1 MNIHFSAMQS
11 VTQMRDFHVIVRAD
25 SRRHTKYVWRIE
37 ETLPDRCVLLDV
49 ILRATSHEEAR
60 SIAQEKFTPFLK
72 EELEGGFRKD
82 LVSIEV
88 QEIKCGDDGV
98 FAVIVGHELLDN
110 DECPMDS
117 LSFAKDSKELR
128 EAHYVCVNL
137 HIPWQPEASEYK
149 GQCESREVRAF
160 LRLNGHSECTLEA
173 LKDDIT
179 KRVRGFIKNHFY
191 EDGRSEWWHLE
202 QMSIRFENFAR
213 SWIQI
218 AGENEETGCGL
229 EDDEGY
235 HQKVLCPVVPV
246 AEKTECIK
254 AKGAN
259 NDEPEIMKDP
269 STCTSPPDNT
279 GEDEYTGEGEG
290 WDSRTSYPKRK
301 HPDSEFATD
310 CATESKRATGTQEK
324 SPPNLPTYAP
334 ISPSYRPDSPA
345 YSPTSPP
352 YVSESP
358 PPGDADPSRSPAY

>member
-1 MNIHFSAMQS
+1 MQS
-11 VTQMRDFHVIVRAD
+11 ALQMRDFHVIVRAD
-25 SRRHTKYVWRIE
+25 SRHTKYVWRLD
-37 ETLPDRCVLLDV
+37 ETFSESCVLLDV

-60 SIAQEKFTPFLK
+60 AIAQDKFTPFLK

-98 FAVIVGHELLDN
+98 FAVIVGHDLLDN
-110 DECPMDS
+110 DEWPMDS
-117 LSFAKDSKELR
+117 LSFAKDSKEWR
-128 EAHYVCVNL
+128 EAHFVCLNL
-137 HIPWQPEASEYK
+137 CIPLQPEASDFK

-179 KRVRGFIKNHFY
+179 KRVRCFIENHFY
-191 EDGRSEWWHLE
+191 EEDGRSEWWDLE
-202 QMSIRFENFAR
+202 RMSIRFEEFAR

-246 AEKTECIK
+246 AEKTECNS
-254 AKGAN
+254 KGAN
-259 NDEPEIMKDP
+259 NDEPEIKEDP
-269 STCTSPPDNT
+269 STCTSPSEN
-279 GEDEYTGEGEG
+279 TGEGEG
-290 WDSRTSYPKRK
+290 WDSLTSYPKRK

-310 CATESKRATGTQEK
+310 DAAQSKPAKKLYQ
-324 SPPNLPTYAP
+324 S
-334 ISPSYRPDSPA
+334 RPHSPA
-345 YSPTSPP
+345 
-352 YVSESP
+352 
-358 PPGDADPSRSPAY
+358 

>member
-1 MNIHFSAMQS
+1 
-11 VTQMRDFHVIVRAD
+11 
-25 SRRHTKYVWRIE
+25 
-37 ETLPDRCVLLDV
+37 VLLDV
-49 ILRATSHEEAR
+49 ILRATSREEAR
-60 SIAQEKFTPFLK
+60 AIAQDKFTPFLK
-72 EELEGGFRKD
+72 EELEGEFCKD

-88 QEIKCGDDGV
+88 QEMKCGDDGV
-98 FAVIVGHELLDN
+98 FAVIVGHDLLDN
-110 DECPMDS
+110 DEWPMDS
-117 LSFAKDSKELR
+117 LSFAKDSEEWRR

-137 HIPWQPEASEYK
+137 RIPWQPDASEYK

-179 KRVRGFIKNHFY
+179 KRVRGFIKNNFY

-202 QMSIRFENFAR
+202 QMSIRFEEFAR
-213 SWIQI
+213 SRIQI

-246 AEKTECIK
+246 AEKTECIP

-290 WDSRTSYPKRK
+290 WDSLTSYPKRK

-310 CATESKRATGTQEK
+310 CATESKRATWTQK
-324 SPPNLPTYAP
+324 QSTPNSPLYAP
-334 ISPSYRPDSPA
+334 GSPA
-345 YSPTSPP
+345 YSLT
-352 YVSESP
+352 SP
-358 PPGDADPSRSPAY
+358 PPGDTDPSRSPAY